1 MKKTSDKF
9 TIIDGGKD
17 ELERKKTLLFNQPE
31 SFNQNEFEHLCEMH
45 KLNLAEIENLI
56 ARRVQHRVK
65 DSLERDALLA
75 IIGDDHEEAD
85 RLLDAMER
93 RHKLGL
99 SVISSSE

>member
-17 ELERKKTLLFNQPE
+17 ELERKKTLLFNHPE
-31 SFNQNEFEHLCEMH
+31 SFNQNEFENLCEMH
-45 KLNLAEIENLI
+45 KLNLAEIERLI

-65 DSLERDALLA
+65 GSLERDALLA